1 MDLTEVL
8 NEMMPKA
15 IQMPVLGPV
24 MGRAEKELL
33 CFEPKLIKNPRK
45 SASTKKK
52 GFNPPIET
60 GTGLGT
66 PCARGRESTVQLP
79 YRNVVRNGLP

>member
-1 MDLTEVL
+1 MEVPSDLTEVL

-33 CFEPKLIKNPRK
+33 CFEPLRGLIKNPRK

-52 GFNPPIET
+52 D
-60 GTGLGT
+60 
-66 PCARGRESTVQLP
+66 
-79 YRNVVRNGLP
+79 